1 MVHIGFQNQQYTGI
15 FSLKYRQ
22 HREYLWYFV
31 SLFLQ
36 CGDATVYHLSVY
48 PSGTFRYRDD
58 IGWDTSKIIS
68 LPNSLRSLV
77 TLILTWAIWIQIIH
91 CSLQTKTNTKC
102 VQWQKLHDA
111 VVKFDMYRNVQQHHA
126 VLPAIAWYLVYI
138 VTIQPHGCNITINVS
153 VNNSNN
159 KMNSD
164 KRLVHDPKIKVIMLK
179 WLNDD
184 CCYLCVCVCLQ
195 WCWYHCGAILCCP
208 CHCQIHCACRRW

>member
-1 MVHIGFQNQQYTGI
+1 
-15 FSLKYRQ
+15 
-22 HREYLWYFV
+22 
-31 SLFLQ
+31 
-36 CGDATVYHLSVY
+36 
-48 PSGTFRYRDD
+48 
-58 IGWDTSKIIS
+58 
-68 LPNSLRSLV
+68 
-77 TLILTWAIWIQIIH
+77 
-91 CSLQTKTNTKC
+91 

-138 VTIQPHGCNITINVS
+138 VTIQPHGCNITVNVS

-184 CCYLCVCVCLQ
+184 CCYLCVCVFAVVLVPLRCYIVLSLSLSNT
-195 WCWYHCGAILCCP
+195 LCV
-208 CHCQIHCACRRW
+208 